1 MWGNLLSVPTP
12 RLAQGELAS
21 ETKDATICLRPN
33 GATKADERQMPQAVA
48 YTAHAPQRMLLR
60 GISRE
65 MVDEAIHNPDEAGT
79 GYRGRSLTY
88 KAFGNNR
95 IKVVCTETTAQFIV
109 LSVMWD

>member
-1 MWGNLLSVPTP
+1 MCLS
-12 RLAQGELAS
+12 AS
-21 ETKDATICLRPN
+21 R
-33 GATKADERQMPQAVA
+33 ATKADERQMPQAVA
-48 YTAHAPQRMLLR
+48 YTAHAPQRMLLT
-60 GISRE
+60 GFSRE

-88 KAFGNNR
+88 KAFGNKR

>member
-1 MWGNLLSVPTP
+1 MCLS
-12 RLAQGELAS
+12 AS
-21 ETKDATICLRPN
+21 R
-33 GATKADERQMPQAVA
+33 ATKPDQRQMPKTVA
-48 YTAHAPQRMLLR
+48 YTARALQRMLLR

-65 MVDEAIHNPDEAGT
+65 MVDEAIHNPNEAGT

-95 IKVVCTETTAQFIV
+95 IKVVCTETTAQFTV